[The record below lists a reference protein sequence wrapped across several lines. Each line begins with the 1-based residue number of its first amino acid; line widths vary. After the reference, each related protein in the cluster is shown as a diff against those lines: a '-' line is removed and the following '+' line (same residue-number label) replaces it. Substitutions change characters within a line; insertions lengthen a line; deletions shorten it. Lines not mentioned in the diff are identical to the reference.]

1 MKNKKTKILLMLLP
15 VIFINLPALALDINE
30 YSDFSSRSLIMNKM
44 NNTENITQEQRELL
58 ISKKLF
64 PNAECLNQQIKKNNL
79 DNVRLLLEA
88 KTNPNNSYYSE
99 YPIYTAAKANN
110 FEILKLLYEYGA
122 KLDKG
127 FYSELYE
134 AVKNKNTEMA
144 QFLIDK
150 GARVNYQDSINNNT
164 ILYMSLKNNMYNISA
179 QLIAKG
185 AKADPRS
192 VKYIKKKK
200 LYNLIEDK

>member
-1 MKNKKTKILLMLLP
+1 MKNKFLLMLLP
-15 VIFINLPALALDINE
+15 VVLFSLPALALDITE
-30 YSDFSSRSLIMNKM
+30 YSDFSSRSIIMNKM
-44 NNTENITQEQRELL
+44 NNTESISQEQKELL

-64 PNAECLNQQIKKNNL
+64 PTSECLNQQIKKGNIE
-79 DNVRLLLEA
+79 NVKLLLDS

-134 AVKNKNTEMA
+134 AVKNENKEMA
-144 QFLIDK
+144 QFLIDN
-150 GARVNYQDSINNNT
+150 GARVNYQDSITNNT
-164 ILYMSLKNNMYNISA
+164 ILYMSLKNRMYDISA

-185 AKADPRS
+185 AKADMKS
-192 VKYIKKKK
+192 VGYIKKKK
-200 LYNLIEDK
+200 LYNLIEEK

>member
-1 MKNKKTKILLMLLP
+1 ML
-15 VIFINLPALALDINE
+15 LPALALDIND

-44 NNTENITQEQRELL
+44 NSTETISQEQRELL

-64 PNAECLNQQIKKNNL
+64 PTSECLNQQIKKGNFE
-79 DNVRLLLEA
+79 NVKLLLDS

-99 YPIYTAAKANN
+99 YPIYTAAKMNN
-110 FEILKLLYEYGA
+110 FEILSLLYEYGA
-122 KLDKG
+122 KLDRG

-134 AVKNKNTEMA
+134 AVKNKNTQMA

-150 GARVNYQDSINNNT
+150 GAKVNYQDSITNNT
-164 ILYMSLKNNMYNISA
+164 ILYMSLKNKMYDISA

-185 AKADPRS
+185 AKADMKS
-192 VKYIKKKK
+192 VRYIKKKK

>member
-1 MKNKKTKILLMLLP
+1 MKHLNNKILFLLLP
-15 VIFINLPALALDINE
+15 VVLISLPALALDINE
-30 YSDFSSRSLIMNKM
+30 YSDFSSRSLIINKM
-44 NNTENITQEQRELL
+44 NNTDSISQEQKELL
-58 ISKKLF
+58 IAKKLF
-64 PNAECLNQQIKKNNL
+64 PTSECLNKEIKKGNL
-79 DNVRLLLEA
+79 ENVKLLLEA

-134 AVKNKNTEMA
+134 ATKNKNKEMA

-150 GARVNYQDSINNNT
+150 GARVNYQDSITNNT
-164 ILYMSLKNNMYNISA
+164 ILYMSLKNNMYDISA

-185 AKADPRS
+185 AKADNKS

>member
-1 MKNKKTKILLMLLP
+1 MKHMKNKFLLMLLP
-15 VIFINLPALALDINE
+15 VVLFSLPALALDITE
-30 YSDFSSRSLIMNKM
+30 YSDFSSRSIIMNKM
-44 NNTENITQEQRELL
+44 NNTESISQEQKELL

-64 PNAECLNQQIKKNNL
+64 PTSECLNQQIKKGNIE
-79 DNVRLLLEA
+79 NVKLLLDS

-134 AVKNKNTEMA
+134 AVKNENKEMA
-144 QFLIDK
+144 QFLIDN
-150 GARVNYQDSINNNT
+150 GARVNYQDSITNNT
-164 ILYMSLKNNMYNISA
+164 ILYMSLKNRMYDISA

-185 AKADPRS
+185 AKADMKS
-192 VKYIKKKK
+192 VGYIKKKK
-200 LYNLIEDK
+200 LYNLIEEK